1 MRPRQAAHL
10 SSSQRMSQ
18 NIVSSSTLHGHVRNS
33 RRHYAATRAES
44 GNGATPAPSG
54 LAINLTG
61 EGKVVNLQA

>member
-10 SSSQRMSQ
+10 SSCQRMSQ
-18 NIVSSSTLHGHVRNS
+18 NCVSSSTLHGNVS
-33 RRHYAATRAES
+33 KPRRHYAARAES

-61 EGKVVNLQA
+61 KRKLVNLQA